1 MPATR
6 PGDAMLIAIALDVLA
21 AYLLTR
27 VLLKWWAWLPAA
39 LLAGASI
46 SLGVYIAWGLLGA
59 FTPGQAVF
67 QGIYNVPLHAGICA
81 LYAWWLRRRAKA

>member
-1 MPATR
+1 
-6 PGDAMLIAIALDVLA
+6 MLIAIALDVLA

-46 SLGVYIAWGLLGA
+46 SMAFSITLGLLGLMTA
-59 FTPGQAVF
+59 GQSVVH
-67 QGIYNVPLHAGICA
+67 GISNALLHAAICS
-81 LYAWWLRRRAKA
+81 LYAWWLARRRTAQKPA